1 MDASAPVVV
10 VGNLLSADGA
20 SAAATAGVVVAAE
33 VIADVVK
40 KAAAAP
46 AEASEPLPVL
56 TGTNAASV
64 APEPVTTGKYNLGC
78 NVTAASVVQAAAARA
93 VAAQTAELKSK
104 IKKTAQVHK
113 IEPPGDWKVANGS
126 VLMAE

>member
-1 MDASAPVVV
+1 MVARAPVVV

-40 KAAAAP
+40 KTAAAP
-46 AEASEPLPVL
+46 AEASEPLPGL

-78 NVTAASVVQAAAARA
+78 NVTAASVVKAAAARA
-93 VAAQTAELKSK
+93 VAAQAAELKSK

-113 IEPPGDWKVANGS
+113 IEPPRDWKVANGTCTDG
-126 VLMAE
+126 